1 MNSNPNPPNVTASTI
16 SRVAAHG
23 MTIPGPATVPRPV
36 PTAVIGPPAP
46 ANDNAARGGI
56 PAATPLV
63 AHPDVVRH
71 IRATLRRYRVAPQ
84 NMDDAIADV
93 QKESIEMAR
102 TREMPRSLAQWK
114 ALAATIA
121 VHWALDRLREAKVR
135 RKYDAGL
142 CDDADAYLRP
152 TLRWEHRD
160 PVDTKRFLAILK
172 ELFDS
177 GQMPVDGDEILQG
190 IADEVPHAEI
200 AAELGVT
207 TTVIHNRLFRM
218 RATFRARLVA
228 LGMLTLVL
236 LLSGALLA
244 PETEVAAPAPR
255 TTPEQPAPPASSV
268 PAWDGGTPLRLDN
281 RPLPSEEIVRSPL
294 K

>member
-1 MNSNPNPPNVTASTI
+1 MNNTTN
-16 SRVAAHG
+16 AHG
-23 MTIPGPATVPRPV
+23 MTIHGTATVPRPV
-36 PTAVIGPPAP
+36 PTAATGPLAP
-46 ANDNAARGGI
+46 ANDNAARGAI
-56 PAATPLV
+56 PAATALV

-84 NMDDAIADV
+84 NMNDAIADV
-93 QKESIEMAR
+93 QKESIEMGR

-114 ALAATIA
+114 ALSATIA
-121 VHWALDRLREAKVR
+121 VHWALDRLREATVR

-142 CDDADAYLRP
+142 SADADAYLRP

-207 TTVIHNRLFRM
+207 TTVVHNRLFRM

-236 LLSGALLA
+236 LLGALLA

-255 TTPEQPAPPASSV
+255 ATPEQPAPPASRVS
-268 PAWDGGTPLRLDN
+268 AWDGGTPPRLDN
-281 RPLPSEEIVRSPL
+281 RPLPSEEIVPSPL